1 MNEADV
7 LDILQKVGAF
17 RAGHFVGVSGLHL
30 DTYVNKNAMYPYTR
44 EMSKLCEDI
53 AKRFVGKNIEAVV
66 GPATGGIILSQWV
79 AYHLSELEGREVYG
93 TYADKDGDSFVIKR
107 GYNELIKGKTIL
119 VVEDL
124 VTTGGSLRKV
134 IEAARAEGA
143 DVYGAVAICNRG
155 HVTSD
160 MIGLPAQAGNPTE
173 FISMLSVELDQW
185 SEADCDLCK
194 RNIPI
199 NTDVGHGKEYLARL
213 QQQA

>member
-1 MNEADV
+1 MTEADV

-44 EMSKLCEDI
+44 EMSKLCEAI
-53 AKRFVGKNIEAVV
+53 ARLFLGKHIEAVV

-93 TYADKDGDSFVIKR
+93 TYADKDGDGFVIKR
-107 GYNELIKGKTIL
+107 GYNELIKGKNIL

-143 DVYGAVAICNRG
+143 TVAGAVAICNRG
-155 HVTSD
+155 QVTAD
-160 MIGLPAQAGNPTE
+160 MIGNPPE
-173 FISMLSVELDQW
+173 FVSMLSVELDQW
-185 SEADCDLCK
+185 PEGQCDLCL
-194 RNIPI
+194 RNIPV
-199 NTDVGHGKEYLARL
+199 NTDVGHGKEYLAKKSV
-213 QQQA
+213 

>member
-1 MNEADV
+1 MDEAGV

-44 EMSKLCEDI
+44 EMSKLCLEI
-53 AKRFVGKNIEAVV
+53 ANRFKGRNIEAVV

-79 AYHLSELEGREVYG
+79 AYHLSELEGREVYSV
-93 TYADKDGDSFVIKR
+93 YSDKDADGFVIKR
-107 GYNELIKGKTIL
+107 GYNELIKGKNIL

-134 IEAARAEGA
+134 IDVARTEGA
-143 DVYGAVAICNRG
+143 NIIAAVAICNRG
-155 HVTSD
+155 AVTRE
-160 MIGLPAQAGNPTE
+160 MAGNPPE
-173 FISMLSVELDQW
+173 FMSMLTVELDQW
-185 SEADCDLCK
+185 PEGECDLCK

-199 NTDVGHGKEYLARL
+199 NTDVGHGKDYLAKK
-213 QQQA
+213 AAGAA